1 MNTLAQTERG
11 PIEYRVVGQG
21 PVVLVL
27 NGWHTHCNSPLGHQ
41 RFFVEH
47 GYQLIIPSRPGY
59 GNTPSCTGRT
69 AEAFADALILL
80 LDQLQLEQ
88 VIVLGISAGGRTA
101 LQLAGRAPSRVSK
114 LILQNAVTGGK
125 FPALLT
131 RMMAHLLFNPWVER
145 WTWTAFRWLVKV
157 APLSALKG
165 MMRSLTTL
173 DPNVVVD
180 TMSQEQRRA
189 ALAFLLP
196 SRSGSGFLHDLRHI
210 CGDLGRIAA
219 PTLIIESKYDGS
231 KDPTHATYA
240 ADHIPKAELFVI
252 PAESHLMWFSSYN
265 EIIEEKMRAFLLPS
279 QVSG

>member
-59 GNTPSCTGRT
+59 GHTPSCTGRT

-131 RMMAHLLFNPWVER
+131 RMMAYLLFNPWVER
-145 WTWTAFRWLVKV
+145 WTWTAFRRLVKV